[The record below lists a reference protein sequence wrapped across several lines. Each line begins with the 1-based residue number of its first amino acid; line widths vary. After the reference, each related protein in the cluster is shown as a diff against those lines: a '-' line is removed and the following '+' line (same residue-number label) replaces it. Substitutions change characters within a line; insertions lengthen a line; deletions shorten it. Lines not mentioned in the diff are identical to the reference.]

1 MILSETY
8 IIDAMTR
15 IISEALKNKVSILK
29 GILANIMWCVSNL
42 SRSKPKDGSDLAPG
56 FQGSITQEE

>member
-8 IIDAMTR
+8 IIDAMNR
-15 IISEALKNKVSILK
+15 IISEAQKNKVSLLK

-42 SRSKPKDGSDLAPG
+42 SRSKPKDGTDLV
-56 FQGSITQEE
+56 